1 MNIKIKS
8 VYVKYKNIYFTKD
21 FKDLKHFL
29 IVEYQNELNRYVE
42 DKKSTKLQKFYKSYL
57 IDTHK
62 VNIILL
68 GYRLTLIKTYIKCVQ
83 RIQAFYNG
91 KDEIK
96 VLEQQLN
103 AKFNLYF
110 NNIEVDVKHD
120 LFDVVLHDSNF
131 LFNIDIMF
139 NSYAVD
145 TINWQVKLEV

>member
-1 MNIKIKS
+1 MNIKIES
-8 VYVKYKNIYFTKD
+8 VYVKDKNIYFTKD

-68 GYRLTLIKTYIKCVQ
+68 GYRLTLIKTYIKCIQ

-131 LFNIDIMF
+131 LFDIDIMF

-145 TINWQVKLEV
+145 TIN

>member
-145 TINWQVKLEV
+145 TIN

>member
-8 VYVKYKNIYFTKD
+8 VYVKDKKIYFTKD

-42 DKKSTKLQKFYKSYL
+42 YKKSTKLQNFYKSYL

-83 RIQAFYNG
+83 RSYTSILDRRTCVFRM
-91 KDEIK
+91 ELSIK
-96 VLEQQLN
+96 KILT
-103 AKFNLYF
+103 K
-110 NNIEVDVKHD
+110 
-120 LFDVVLHDSNF
+120 
-131 LFNIDIMF
+131 
-139 NSYAVD
+139 
-145 TINWQVKLEV
+145 

>member
-96 VLEQQLN
+96 VLERQLN

-131 LFNIDIMF
+131 LFDVDIMF

-145 TINWQVKLEV
+145 TIN

>member
-1 MNIKIKS
+1 MNIKIES
-8 VYVKYKNIYFTKD
+8 VYVKDKNIYFTKD

-131 LFNIDIMF
+131 LFDIDIMF

-145 TINWQVKLEV
+145 TIN

>member
-8 VYVKYKNIYFTKD
+8 VYVKHKNIYFTKD

-131 LFNIDIMF
+131 LFDIDIMF

-145 TINWQVKLEV
+145 TIN

>member
-1 MNIKIKS
+1 MNIKIES
-8 VYVKYKNIYFTKD
+8 VYVKDKNIYFTKD
-21 FKDLKHFL
+21 FKDLKHLL

-103 AKFNLYF
+103 NRFNLYF

-120 LFDVVLHDSNF
+120 LFDVVLRDSNF
-131 LFNIDIMF
+131 LFDIDIMF

-145 TINWQVKLEV
+145 TIN

>member
-1 MNIKIKS
+1 MNVKIKS

-120 LFDVVLHDSNF
+120 LFDVVLRDSNF
-131 LFNIDIMF
+131 LFDIDIMF

-145 TINWQVKLEV
+145 TIN

>member
-1 MNIKIKS
+1 MNIKIES
-8 VYVKYKNIYFTKD
+8 VYVKDKNIYFTKD

-68 GYRLTLIKTYIKCVQ
+68 EYRLTLIKTYIKCIQ

-120 LFDVVLHDSNF
+120 LFDVVLRDSNF
-131 LFNIDIMF
+131 LFDIDIMF

-145 TINWQVKLEV
+145 TIN

>member
-131 LFNIDIMF
+131 LFDIDIMF

-145 TINWQVKLEV
+145 TIN